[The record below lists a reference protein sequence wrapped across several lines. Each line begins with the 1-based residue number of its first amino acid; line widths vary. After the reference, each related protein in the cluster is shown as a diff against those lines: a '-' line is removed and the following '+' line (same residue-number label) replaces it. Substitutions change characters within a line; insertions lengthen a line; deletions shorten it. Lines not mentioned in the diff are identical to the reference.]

1 MKEKKNLKRTKNYKD
16 KIRDF
21 FGCIKLIKD
30 VEDVNFE
37 ELFKI
42 SGDDDS
48 EDSDTINFLFR

>member
-1 MKEKKNLKRTKNYKD
+1 MKFIKEAEYKYLNRTKNYED

-37 ELFKI
+37 ELFNI
-42 SGDDDS
+42 SRDDDS
-48 EDSDTINFLFR
+48 EDSDDN